1 MSATNVCEG
10 IPYFKTAQ
18 QVSKNVSHDIAV
30 RPKAWN
36 YLKFPVRIGRVSK
49 VDFKTN
55 FTMNM
60 TKDKAQS
67 IFCVNDIDLH
77 GMHKGL
83 EERVFQVR
91 DDWAEWVDVA

>member
-1 MSATNVCEG
+1 
-10 IPYFKTAQ
+10 
-18 QVSKNVSHDIAV
+18 
-30 RPKAWN
+30 
-36 YLKFPVRIGRVSK
+36 
-49 VDFKTN
+49 
-55 FTMNM
+55 MNM